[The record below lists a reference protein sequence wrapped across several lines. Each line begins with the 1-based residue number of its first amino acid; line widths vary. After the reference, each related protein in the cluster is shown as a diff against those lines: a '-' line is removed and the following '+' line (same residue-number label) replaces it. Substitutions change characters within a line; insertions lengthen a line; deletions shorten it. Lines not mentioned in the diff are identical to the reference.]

1 MAKIKQIT
9 AREILNAKGNP
20 TIEATVILSDGAT
33 GIASCPTGTS
43 VGTYEAVD
51 LKDNDQARFQGQG
64 VLNAILNIQKE
75 IAPNLIGMDA
85 SKQQEIDKKMI
96 DLDGTPNKSRLG
108 ANATLSVSM
117 AVAKASAKSSVL
129 PLYLYLREFI
139 KKENTPLKIPT
150 PLFNVINGGKH
161 AEDNF
166 DFQEFMII
174 PATSKTFEES
184 LRMASDI
191 YNSLRK
197 NIETNNLST
206 LIGDEGGFSPKLA
219 SNQEALLLLKRSVD
233 SANLRLA
240 FDVFFGMDAAANN
253 FYSQNAYHIRDK
265 SSSLSAKDLIA
276 FYKMLNEQYNFLY
289 LEDGLAEDDWDNWT
303 QLCSE
308 LSGQTLI
315 VGDDLTTTNPYRLQT
330 ALQKKA
336 ITGIIIKPN
345 QIGTVIEAL
354 AVVEMAREA
363 GLKITVSHR
372 SGETNDDFIADFAV
386 AVSADYVKFG
396 APIHQLPQIFN
407 LDSNSC
413 FWEVISLRLFCNSS
427 TFWCALRYSPGSKG
441 ISI

>member
-1 MAKIKQIT
+1 MAKIKQIS
-9 AREILNAKGNP
+9 AREILNSKGNP
-20 TIEATVILSDGAT
+20 TIEVTVILSDGAT

-51 LKDNDQARFQGQG
+51 LKDNDQTRFQGQG
-64 VLNAILNIQKE
+64 VLNAILNIQKL

-96 DLDGTPNKSRLG
+96 DLDGTQNKARLG
-108 ANATLSVSM
+108 ANATLAVSM

-129 PLYLYLREFI
+129 PLFLYLREFI
-139 KKENTPLKIPT
+139 KKENLPLKIPT

-166 DFQEFMII
+166 DFQEFLII
-174 PATSKTFEES
+174 PATSKSFEES
-184 LRMASDI
+184 LKMVSDI

-206 LIGDEGGFSPKLA
+206 LVGDEGGFSPKLA
-219 SNQEALLLLKRSVD
+219 SNQDALLLLKRSVE
-233 SANLRLA
+233 SVNLRLG
-240 FDVFFGMDAAANN
+240 FDVFFGMDAASNN
-253 FYSQNAYHIRDK
+253 FYSENSYHIRDK
-265 SSSLSAKDLIA
+265 NNALSAKDLIG
-276 FYKMLNEQYNFLY
+276 FYKLLNEQYHFLY

-303 QLCSE
+303 ALCSE

-396 APIHQLPQIFN
+396 APARGERVAKYNRLLQINSQLK
-407 LDSNSC
+407 
-413 FWEVISLRLFCNSS
+413 
-427 TFWCALRYSPGSKG
+427 AL
-441 ISI
+441 